1 MKLKISTLL
10 TASALAISFC
20 QSVNATSIIFADN
33 FNRGGNNYDRN
44 GWNETEQSNNDV
56 KLIRTEE
63 DGNNRA
69 YLLQN
74 SPEVGTTTASNPDAA
89 VTRLFDVSAYDHL
102 SLSFNWMGTKTTDK
116 GLSGDFLNLSWRSST
131 DSAWSNIWRSNLGDQ
146 HGALKDLSED
156 EFKTTLNL
164 SSITASNFYLR
175 FWTDVTNSSSGNE
188 EGAYID
194 NFKLTGNTRNQSSGQ
209 SGVNALAISNV
220 PEPSAI
226 ALLGLG
232 VMGWLGFKRKSV

>member
-10 TASALAISFC
+10 TASTLAISFC
-20 QSVNATSIIFADN
+20 QSVHATPFSFEDN
-33 FNRGGNNYDRN
+33 FNRVSGKTVGN
-44 GWNETEQSNNDV
+44 GWSEIEYGDRGNV
-56 KLIRTEE
+56 KLQNLDNHESTSNQALSLI
-63 DGNNRA
+63 GNSDNT
-69 YLLQN
+69 
-74 SPEVGTTTASNPDAA
+74 SASHPDAA
-89 VTRLFDVSAYDHL
+89 ATHFFNLSNIELL
-102 SLSFNWMGTKTTDK
+102 SLSFNWISNGKTEK
-116 GLSGDFLNLSWRSST
+116 QDFLNLSWAT
-131 DSAWSNIWRSNLGDQ
+131 SNGSGAEWTPLWKENLG
-146 HGALKDLSED
+146 GKNSENDLSKD
-156 EFKTTLNL
+156 KTKVTLNNL
-164 SSITASNFYLR
+164 NSLFNQSSVYLR
-175 FWTDVTNSSSGNE
+175 FWTSVNSSN